1 MALPPDD
8 PALGL
13 FQVLREDLSEPLP
26 EGEDPRA
33 HPAQDPG
40 LAEDTLRAMF
50 RHMLRVRLLDE
61 RMMMRQRQGRIG
73 FYGAITGQEATPVA
87 TAFCLE
93 PKDWVFPALREN
105 AIMLVRGFPLTQW
118 LAQVYGNSLDVL
130 KGRQMPSHMSGR
142 SVNQVAWSSCLGP
155 QLPQAVGAAMAAKYK
170 RTGAVTVGFIGDGA
184 TSEPDFHCAM
194 NFAGVSKAPC
204 VMICQNN
211 HWAISVPSKKQT
223 RSATFAVKAHAYGIP
238 GVRVDGNDVLALT
251 AAIGEAVARARR
263 GEGPTFI
270 EAVTYR
276 IGAHSS
282 SDDPTVYR
290 SDEEVEVWRRKDPIQ
305 RFERYMRFKGLL
317 TDEERQTLE
326 TEIVEEILAA
336 IDEVEGADPPERET
350 LFEDVFEERPWHL
363 AEQQDELM
371 KHDPAPSPH

>member
-1 MALPPDD
+1 MALSPDD
-8 PALGL
+8 PTLGL
-13 FQVLREDLSEPLP
+13 YQVLREDLNGPAD
-26 EGEDPRA
+26 GQDPRS
-33 HPAQDPG
+33 HPEHDPE
-40 LAEDTLRAMF
+40 LSEDTLRAMF

-73 FYGAITGQEATPVA
+73 FFGAITGQEATPIA
-87 TAFCLE
+87 TAFSLE
-93 PKDWVFPALREN
+93 AKDWVFPALREN

-142 SVNQVAWSSCLGP
+142 SVNQVSWSSCLGP

-170 RTGAVTVGFIGDGA
+170 GTGAVTVGFIGDGA

-223 RSATFAVKAHAYGIP
+223 RSETFAVKAHGYGIP
-238 GVRVDGNDVLALT
+238 GVRVDGNDVLALQ
-251 AAIGEAVARARR
+251 AVIAESVARARK

-290 SDEEVEVWRRKDPIQ
+290 SDEEVEIWRRKDPIQ

-317 TDEERQTLE
+317 DDAEREALE
-326 TEIVEEILAA
+326 TEITAEILKA
-336 IDEVEGADPPERET
+336 IDEVESAPAPERET
-350 LFEDVFEERPWHL
+350 LFEDVYGERPWHL
-363 AEQQDELM
+363 VEQQNELLE
-371 KHDPAPSPH
+371 HEPAPSPH

>member
-1 MALPPDD
+1 
-8 PALGL
+8 
-13 FQVLREDLSEPLP
+13 
-26 EGEDPRA
+26 
-33 HPAQDPG
+33 
-40 LAEDTLRAMF
+40 
-50 RHMLRVRLLDE
+50 
-61 RMMMRQRQGRIG
+61 MMRQRQGRIG
-73 FYGAITGQEATPVA
+73 FYGAITGQEATPIA
-87 TAFCLE
+87 TAFALE
-93 PKDWVFPALREN
+93 ERDWVFPALREN
-105 AIMLVRGFPLTQW
+105 AIMLVRGFPLGQW

-170 RTGAVTVGFIGDGA
+170 GTGAVTVGFIGDGA

-194 NFAGVSKAPC
+194 NFAGVAKAPC

-223 RSATFAVKAHAYGIP
+223 RSATFAVKAHAYGVP
-238 GVRVDGNDVLALT
+238 GVRVDGNDVLALR
-251 AAIGEAVARARR
+251 AAIGEAVDRARA

-317 TDEERQTLE
+317 TDDERDALE
-326 TEIVEEILAA
+326 KTIVEEILTA
-336 IDEVEGADPPERET
+336 IDEVESAPPPARET
-350 LFEDVFEERPWHL
+350 LFEDVFEHRPWHL
-363 AEQQDELM
+363 VEQQDELM
-371 KHDPAPSPH
+371 THEPAPSPH